1 MTQRDFYQ
9 VLGVAQDASS
19 SDIRA
24 AFVRLSKRHHPDLA
38 GRDVALSWRLQDL
51 QQAYHCLADATT
63 RAAHDN
69 LLEAEK
75 RRHFARQRGVQ
86 RRLYKYDR
94 RHPRPVPRPY
104 RRSRWWLLPIALV
117 LVAILIQLFVGL
129 SD

>member
-9 VLGVAQDASS
+9 VLGVSQDASS

-38 GRDVALSWRLQDL
+38 GHDVALPWRLQDV
-51 QQAYHCLADATT
+51 QQAYRCLADATT
-63 RAAHDN
+63 RAAHDRM
-69 LLEAEK
+69 LEAEK
-75 RRHFARQRGVQ
+75 RQHFARQRWVQ

-104 RRSRWWLLPIALV
+104 RRPRWWLLLVAAV
-117 LVAILIQLFVGL
+117 LVAIVTLCIGL